1 MSKQS
6 VPNNE
11 ALTSRYEQLELAL
24 AGLRQSHAEL
34 LELAGEQRE
43 AIRAADGAALGRT
56 VARQAEALERLAE
69 FEQVRQAITSELSD
83 GLPRRPAGAGPI
95 TVRELAGLAPE
106 PWRTRLLEEAGAL
119 KTIVERLRDEHRT
132 LRGATLSLLAHMEG
146 LMRQVGRRLSHSGT
160 YGRRG
165 VVEAGATVISAVD
178 VVL

>member
-1 MSKQS
+1 MQS
-6 VPNNE
+6 EPNVDPNP
-11 ALTSRYEQLELAL
+11 SRYQQLEQIL
-24 AGLRQSHAEL
+24 AGLRQCHAEL
-34 LELAGEQRE
+34 LELAGEQRA

-56 VARQAEALERLAE
+56 VARQAETLERLAE
-69 FEQVRQAITSELSD
+69 LEQGRQAITSELSD
-83 GLPRRPAGAGPI
+83 GLPRRPSGAGPI
-95 TVRELAGLAPE
+95 TVRDLAALAPE

-119 KTIVERLRDEHRT
+119 KTIVELLRDEHRT